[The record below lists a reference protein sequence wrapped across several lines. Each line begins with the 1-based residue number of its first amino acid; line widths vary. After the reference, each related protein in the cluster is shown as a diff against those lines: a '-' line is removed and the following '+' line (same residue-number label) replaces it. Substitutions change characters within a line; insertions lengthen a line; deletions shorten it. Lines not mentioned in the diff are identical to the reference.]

1 MSVDPEGEALQRR
14 TDATQSGSGS
24 MSRLAVSLAS
34 ALMLVGA
41 LAFARSA
48 DAACGKV
55 TIAEMTWGS
64 AAVATHVQD
73 IILANGY
80 GCETEVVPGDTVP
93 TVTSMTEKNEP
104 DIAPEIWINS
114 AREVVDAAVAEGRLA
129 IAGEILTDGGEEGWW
144 VPDYM
149 VKENPELTT
158 LQAVIQRPDLFPD
171 KEEPGKGRFYTCPS
185 GWACEIINANLYKAY
200 GLDEAGF
207 TLFNPGSG
215 EGLAGAI
222 AGAYER
228 GQPIFV
234 YYWAPTSLLGKYP
247 MVKLG
252 GMTHDPETWA
262 CVIDK
267 DCAEPMPNMYP
278 KSVVNT
284 VVTASFAERA
294 PEAYAFV
301 SKVSWSN
308 ALVHQILAWKD
319 DNQATPRESAEYFLE
334 NHEDVWSGWVPADV
348 AEKVKASLM

>member
-1 MSVDPEGEALQRR
+1 MARIPISFVA
-14 TDATQSGSGS
+14 
-24 MSRLAVSLAS
+24 
-34 ALMLVGA
+34 A
-41 LAFARSA
+41 LALLGAVGLAKSA

-55 TIAEMTWGS
+55 TIAEMNWDS
-64 AAVATHVQD
+64 ARVATHVQD
-73 IILANGY
+73 IILTQGY

-114 AREVVDAAVAEGRLA
+114 ARKVIEEAVAEGRLK
-129 IAGEILTDGGEEGWW
+129 IAGEILSDGGEEGWW
-144 VPDYM
+144 VPDYV
-149 VKENPELTT
+149 VKDNPDLTT
-158 LQAVIQRPDLFPD
+158 LQAVLQKPDLFPD

-185 GWACEIINANLYKAY
+185 GWACEIVNANLYKAY

-222 AGAYER
+222 TSAYER
-228 GQPIFV
+228 GQPIFA

-278 KSVVNT
+278 KSAVYT
-284 VVTASFAERA
+284 VVTSSFAEQA
-294 PEAYAFV
+294 PEAYEFV
-301 SKVSWSN
+301 SKVSWPN
-308 ALVHQILAWKD
+308 ALVGQVLAWME
-319 DNQATPRESAEYFLE
+319 DNQATGREGAEYFLK
-334 NHEDVWSGWVPADV
+334 NNEDVWSAWVSADV
-348 AEKVKASLM
+348 AEKVNKSLQ